1 MEIKG
6 KLEDGSIVKYDA
18 VLTCQSPNNNKNYV
32 IYTDNTYDDEGKIK
46 MYAALYDENGF
57 IGEPATKEEYD
68 ELYKLL
74 DSVLLDEEE
83 N

>member
-1 MEIKG
+1 MTIKG
-6 KLEDGSIVKYDA
+6 RLEDGTIKEYDV
-18 VLTCQSPNNNKNYV
+18 VLTCHNPDNDKDYV
-32 IYTDNTYDDEGKIK
+32 VYTDNTYDENKKLK
-46 MYAALYDENGF
+46 MYAALYDNDGF
-57 IGEPATKEEYD
+57 IGEPASKEEYD